1 MNAPALKSR
10 LPAVLYAPDRTRRV
24 DYRAVV
30 GMAWPL
36 FVQFGVQAF
45 LNVVD
50 TWFVGRLG
58 SAPIAGMNAVNF
70 SSFTLLLLFGGSG
83 IAVQT
88 IAAQRYGEGRK
99 ARAAQASWHG
109 IYSGLIVA
117 PLGVAVA
124 LAGPAI
130 FAFFALPPEVVASAS
145 DYWLPRMAGAGL
157 VVVYF
162 SLGNF
167 FNGVG
172 RTRVSLIGAVLT
184 FLCNVVLNWL
194 FILELGWG
202 MYGAGLATSISVGA
216 GVLFYAA
223 IFFSRDIR
231 SEYATTRM
239 WRLRPRILGA
249 VYKLGLPIGIHAMF
263 DVGAFAAFQLMVGK
277 LGAVPGA
284 ATQIAMILTSLAFL
298 PVAGLN
304 FAAATLVGQSIGAG
318 DKDWADRV
326 GTACIKLAL
335 CYMAVWALLFAT
347 AGGALS
353 SIFVTA
359 SDPNAQA
366 VVELSAT
373 LLLIAAGYQLFDAL
387 NLGTLGCLRGSGDV
401 VVPTAALLVLAWC
414 IFVPLSHILIFEP
427 GQGWFDFLPAYGLG
441 AKGGWIAALVHITLL
456 GSFLLY
462 RWKSGAWRKLK
473 SA

>member
-1 MNAPALKSR
+1 M
-10 LPAVLYAPDRTRRV
+10 PAVLYAPDGTRRV

-30 GMAWPL
+30 GLAWPL

-58 SAPIAGMNAVNF
+58 ADAVAGMNAVNF

-88 IAAQRYGEGRK
+88 IAAQRNGEGRK
-99 ARAAQASWHG
+99 ARASQAAWHG
-109 IYSGLIVA
+109 AYSAVVLA
-117 PLGVAVA
+117 PLAIGIA
-124 LAGPAI
+124 LAGRDI
-130 FAFFALPPEVVASAS
+130 FDFFALPDTVVTAAS
-145 DYWLPRMAGAGL
+145 DYWLPRMAGGGL

-162 SLGNF
+162 ALSNF

-172 RTRVSLIGAVLT
+172 RTRISLMGAVVA
-184 FLCNVVLNWL
+184 FVCNIGLNWL
-194 FILELGWG
+194 LILQLGWG
-202 MYGAGLATSISVGA
+202 MYGAGLATTLSVGA
-216 GVLFYAA
+216 GLLFY
-223 IFFSRDIR
+223 IVMYISRPFR
-231 SEYATTRM
+231 AEYATTRT
-239 WRLRPRILGA
+239 WRFRPRVLA
-249 VYKLGLPIGIHAMF
+249 RVFKLGLPIGVHAFF

-277 LGAVPGA
+277 LGSVPGA

-318 DKDWADRV
+318 DKDWANRV

-335 CYMAVWALLFAT
+335 GYMTVWALLFAT
-347 AGGALS
+347 AGGPLS
-353 SIFVTA
+353 SVFVTA
-359 SDPNAQA
+359 TDPNAQA

-401 VVPTAALLVLAWC
+401 VVPTAALLILAWC

-473 SA
+473 AA